1 MTPTAGPIPTLRQAL
16 RETPATIPCLAA
28 IAFFVAWASDQDG
41 YPLTHWAP
49 GALVLIALL
58 AIAALGRL
66 PRLAELPLGTRVAL
80 AALSLYTALSFLSI
94 AWAHAQADAW
104 EGANR
109 TLLYL
114 VVFALFALWP
124 RMGGSALLLLVVWT
138 LAMVGLAAFVLLHV
152 DGSSHLGSLFSEGR
166 LRYPGDY
173 ENASAATWAMFAW
186 PALLLAAGRPLH
198 WALRGVL
205 AGGAVLLYGVALLS
219 LSRGS
224 LYSTPVIVV
233 LIFALLPG
241 RLRTFATIVPV
252 AAGIGL
258 CARPLLRV
266 GDRLLHGGDAK
277 AAMHTATSDLL
288 LAALLVALLVGAAAA
303 FEGRARLTA
312 QAQGRVRVGMTAT
325 ALAALVAV
333 LAGGWVAA
341 GNPVHRVEE
350 GWNSFKGGYA
360 NDRASGSRLTSGL
373 GSERYDFYRVAL
385 DEFLAH
391 PLAGIGADNFQ
402 QQYLQ
407 HGRSLETPHYPHS
420 VELRTL
426 AQTGV
431 IGAILA
437 ILGLVGALLA
447 SARALSAR
455 ARRADPGATVAASA
469 ALAGFA
475 YWVAHGSFDWF
486 WEFAGLGAPAFA
498 LLGIACA
505 AGAGVRVGARP
516 ARSAGRAT
524 SRRTDAQDADP
535 DAEEAD
541 SATPGAK
548 AGVDDDAAPSRTRFG
563 GRSRPTV
570 GGRAPAL
577 AIALVLALLVLASA
591 ASLAAPW
598 LGQLQIQR
606 AASIWPTAPRKA
618 YADLGHAADLNP
630 LSDEAQ
636 LLAGSIA
643 LRFGD
648 LLRAQHEFELALE
661 RNPRDVYA
669 NLELGAI
676 ASALG
681 RREQALARL
690 RQASRLS
697 PRDELIRETLSYV
710 RSGHKVNIE
719 ELNREIL
726 LKARR
731 LA

>member
-1 MTPTAGPIPTLRQAL
+1 MTSTAGPTSTLRQAL
-16 RETPATIPCLAA
+16 RETPATVPCLAA
-28 IAFFVAWASDQDG
+28 LAFFIAWASDQDG

-49 GALVLIALL
+49 GALVLMALL
-58 AIAALGRL
+58 GIAALGRR
-66 PRLAELPLGTRVAL
+66 PRLEGLPIGTRVAL
-80 AALSLYTALSFLSI
+80 GALALYTALSFLSI
-94 AWAHAQADAW
+94 SWAHAQADAW

-124 RMGGSALLLLVVWT
+124 RTGASALLLLAVWT
-138 LAMVGLAAFVLLHV
+138 LAMIGLAAYVLLHV
-152 DGSSHLGSLFSEGR
+152 EASSNLASLFGEGR

-198 WALRGVL
+198 WALRGVF
-205 AGGAVLLYGVALLS
+205 AGGTVLLYGLALLS

-233 LIFALLPG
+233 LVFALLPG

-288 LAALLVALLVGAAAA
+288 LAALIVALLVGAGAAL
-303 FEGRARLTA
+303 EGRARLTT
-312 QAQGRVRVGMTAT
+312 QALGRVRLGMTAL

-350 GWNSFKGGYA
+350 GWSSFKGGYA

-431 IGAILA
+431 LGAILGV
-437 ILGLVGALLA
+437 LGLAGALLA
-447 SARALSAR
+447 AAGALRSR
-455 ARRADPGATVAASA
+455 ARRADPAATVAASA

-475 YWVAHGSFDWF
+475 YWAVHGSFDWF

-505 AGAGVRVGARP
+505 VGAGHRTGQAQRAAEAGSASREAEGPDEPATPAGLPRAGSPRPRRPSARRRP
-516 ARSAGRAT
+516 ALPAGPR
-524 SRRTDAQDADP
+524 
-535 DAEEAD
+535 
-541 SATPGAK
+541 
-548 AGVDDDAAPSRTRFG
+548 
-563 GRSRPTV
+563 
-570 GGRAPAL
+570 
-577 AIALVLALLVLASA
+577 AIAVVLALAALALASA

-598 LGQLQIQR
+598 FSQLQIQR
-606 AASIWPTAPRKA
+606 AAKIWPTAPRKA

-648 LLRAQHEFELALE
+648 LLRAQHEFELALQ

-681 RREQALARL
+681 RRQDALTRL
-690 RQASRLS
+690 RRASLLS
-697 PRDELIRETLSYV
+697 PRDELIRDTLSYV
-710 RSGHKVNIE
+710 RSGHTVNIE